1 MPEYLL
7 VPRVLLF
14 AEVGSAHVCMN
25 ALEMALFF
33 CSLGMCSKQTP
44 RSSSTEVCLH
54 CAALL
59 SVSFIT
65 LQVDHPVLGSS
76 WDLPGT
82 DTAVETFHSS
92 DSAALG
98 DVGWWFCLLT
108 AIKSDKFIH

>member
-33 CSLGMCSKQTP
+33 CSLGMCSKHP
-44 RSSSTEVCLH
+44 G
-54 CAALL
+54 AAAQRFAYTALRYSRCHL
-59 SVSFIT
+59 ST

-76 WDLPGT
+76 
-82 DTAVETFHSS
+82 
-92 DSAALG
+92 
-98 DVGWWFCLLT
+98 
-108 AIKSDKFIH
+108 